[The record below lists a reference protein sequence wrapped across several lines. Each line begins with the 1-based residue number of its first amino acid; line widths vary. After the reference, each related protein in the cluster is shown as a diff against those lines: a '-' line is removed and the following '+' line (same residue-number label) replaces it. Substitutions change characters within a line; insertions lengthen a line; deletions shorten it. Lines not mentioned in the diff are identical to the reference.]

1 MKVILE
7 FPDSILD
14 IFNISEDKFPAELKT
29 QIALFLYEKGK
40 ISFGKAREL
49 SGLTVWEI
57 MEKLKE
63 NNIPIRYDIEEF
75 KEDLKIIKDL

>member
-14 IFNISEDKFPAELKT
+14 IFNISEDKFPIELKT

-49 SGLTVWEI
+49 SGLTVWEF

-63 NNIPIRYDIEEF
+63 NHIPIRYDIEEF
-75 KEDLKIIKDL
+75 KEDLKTINEL